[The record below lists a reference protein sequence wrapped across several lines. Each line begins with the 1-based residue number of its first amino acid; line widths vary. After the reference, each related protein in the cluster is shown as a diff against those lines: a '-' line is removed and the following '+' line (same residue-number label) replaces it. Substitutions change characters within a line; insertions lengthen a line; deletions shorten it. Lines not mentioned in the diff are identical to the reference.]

1 MKTHRYLIWARF
13 FALSIFSNSIAA
25 RAAEIEQFRAQEI
38 QPIRQPEPVQVIK
51 PIMIE
56 TNRADSATTQLDSLA
71 GANTITNANSSTGIE
86 AFQAQET
93 TRLKPA
99 GIDAIKKPSP
109 LDSNLPGRWRLQI
122 PGVAY
127 QTEQDKG
134 PTVKRELHVGTGST
148 FGEIRILPN
157 GSYYWKKNG
166 EIQRGRLEQVKPR
179 NYEDPNLTYWKV
191 QHGGEIFYLSVSA
204 ASPDELTLYST
215 ASNLYAASG
224 QRLP

>member
-1 MKTHRYLIWARF
+1 MKTHRYLIWAQF
-13 FALSIFSNSIAA
+13 IALSLFSNSIAA

-38 QPIRQPEPVQVIK
+38 QPIRPSEPVQVIK

-56 TNRADSATTQLDSLA
+56 TNRADSAITQVDSSS
-71 GANTITNANSSTGIE
+71 ANTTTNADSSTGIE

-93 TRLKPA
+93 TRSKPA
-99 GIDAIKKPSP
+99 GIDAVKKPSP

-127 QTEQDKG
+127 QTELDHV
-134 PTVKRELHVGTGST
+134 PTLKRELHVGTGST

-157 GSYYWKKNG
+157 SSYYWKKKG

-191 QHGGEIFYLSVSA
+191 QHSGETFYLSVSP

-224 QRLP
+224 SRLP

>member
-1 MKTHRYLIWARF
+1 MKTHRYLNWAQF
-13 FALSIFSNSIAA
+13 IALSLFSNSIAP

-38 QPIRQPEPVQVIK
+38 QPIRPSESVQVIK
-51 PIMIE
+51 PVMIE
-56 TNRADSATTQLDSLA
+56 TNRAGSATTQVDSA
-71 GANTITNANSSTGIE
+71 SAKTTNANSSTGIE
-86 AFQAQET
+86 AFQAEET

-99 GIDAIKKPSP
+99 GIDAVKNPSP

-127 QTEQDKG
+127 QTEQDHG
-134 PTVKRELHVGTGST
+134 PSLKRELHVGTGSS

-191 QHGGEIFYLSVSA
+191 QHSGETFYLSVFP